1 MASKYPYDIVSI
13 VRKKTLS
20 VEAHLIPDFE
30 TSPLKV
36 FHESYSRFVFT
47 ILDKESEQKAAYMNI
62 HVDELPRIKAVT
74 DLAFARTFKFDTPL
88 PDIPGAPLVTQ
99 VRFRM
104 GSAKG
109 KTPFDILSEDYEKGT
124 QILNDQYAFLAKGAE
139 RFPANKQEMD
149 AIIQASQLDPSIFKK
164 QEQEAGTFS
173 PITLFEQTARPLT
186 RKTDES
192 GRSFC
197 YEGKV
202 MWNPGQNYPVEVQI
216 SNYYAP
222 VIKKENGL
230 LNVQV
235 SQKVAETKKNFM
247 TTDGEWLA
255 AVDAMMRAVDAFYI
269 SCFARAYQTSEES
282 ARAHREANQQEKE
295 TA

>member
-62 HVDELPRIKAVT
+62 HVDELSRIKAVT
-74 DLAFARTFKFDTPL
+74 DIAFASTFKTSTPL
-88 PDIPGAPLVTQ
+88 PEFPDAPLVTS

-104 GSAKG
+104 GIAKG
-109 KTPFDILSEDYEKGT
+109 KTPFDVLSENYDKGT
-124 QILNDQYAFLAKGAE
+124 QLLNDQYTFLAKGAD
-139 RFPANKQEMD
+139 RYPANKQEME
-149 AIIQASQLDPSIFKK
+149 AILQASNLDPSVFKK
-164 QEQEAGTFS
+164 KDQDVGTFS
-173 PITLFEQTARPLT
+173 PITVFEQTARPLT

-202 MWNPGQNYPVEVQI
+202 MWLPGQNYPVEIQI

-222 VIKKENGL
+222 VVKKENGL

-235 SQKVAETKKNFM
+235 SQKTAETKKNFVL
-247 TTDGEWLA
+247 TDGEWLA
-255 AVDAMMRAVDAFYI
+255 AVEAMKRAVDAFYI

-282 ARAHREANQQEKE
+282 ARARREANQQEKE